1 MNLLLNIF
9 IIIVSL
15 IGAIALWYSFL
26 IEGGIDWFL
35 GIIWFL
41 CTVVPGIVNDLFEDL
56 LKQKY
61 EIPNRK
67 MEVIYKGKTFKKNT
81 FTSHNQLK
89 GYVVSQIIWFTG
101 TLPLIW
107 WVISS
112 LSVVFFEWIKS
123 FF

>member
-41 CTVVPGIVNDLFEDL
+41 CAVVPGIVNDLFEDL

-67 MEVIYKGKTFKKNT
+67 IEVIYKGKTFKKNT

-89 GYVVSQIIWFTG
+89 GYVVSQIIWFIG

>member
-41 CTVVPGIVNDLFEDL
+41 CMVVPGIVNDLFEDL

-89 GYVVSQIIWFTG
+89 GYVVSQIIWFIG